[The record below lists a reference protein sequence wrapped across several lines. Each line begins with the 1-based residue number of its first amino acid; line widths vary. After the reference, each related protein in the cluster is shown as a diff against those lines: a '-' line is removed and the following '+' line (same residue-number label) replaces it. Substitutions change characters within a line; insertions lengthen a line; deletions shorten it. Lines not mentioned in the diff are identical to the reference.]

1 MKVTE
6 EIKFWIKLLKENI
19 GWFSATVTAVV
30 ASGAFFI
37 QINSYLIY
45 SFLSLNY
52 GLSKEFFSYNYLSG
66 LSQVLILG
74 FIISLIMVWYFSCK
88 HLFKNVL
95 FSKNKKFWKSDVV
108 VIFAFSIILFGLFYI
123 FKVNVLFS
131 IIFSIVVQIVL
142 YFIIKLFFFLLRE
155 SENNEPDDLNATFI
169 EFKHGMK
176 IMPIIMLFTIIIT
189 GVSSL
194 SQYASQKN
202 YKIVLNKENSCQAII
217 YTTKDYYLTLDC
229 AINDKNL
236 TLYRGT
242 ETKIATDNVKT
253 KQITFDNVHI
263 KLNND

>member
-95 FSKNKKFWKSDVV
+95 FSKTKN
-108 VIFAFSIILFGLFYI
+108 FG
-123 FKVNVLFS
+123 KV
-131 IIFSIVVQIVL
+131 
-142 YFIIKLFFFLLRE
+142 
-155 SENNEPDDLNATFI
+155 
-169 EFKHGMK
+169 
-176 IMPIIMLFTIIIT
+176 ML
-189 GVSSL
+189 
-194 SQYASQKN
+194 
-202 YKIVLNKENSCQAII
+202 
-217 YTTKDYYLTLDC
+217 
-229 AINDKNL
+229 
-236 TLYRGT
+236 
-242 ETKIATDNVKT
+242 
-253 KQITFDNVHI
+253 
-263 KLNND
+263 